1 MVIRAYLVIV
11 DIKTIV
17 TQCTLDCVVTVII
30 F

>member
-17 TQCTLDCVVTVII
+17 TQCTLDVVTVII